1 MTQLN
6 NHQGAVS
13 TLVARPYPGAMDTEN
28 TRVTRAQAAALAG
41 VTERTINRW
50 SAEGR
55 IGVWRPA
62 GPWGPAEYDA
72 REVLAA
78 ASRTLGTPKLPD
90 PGTTD
95 IST

>member
-1 MTQLN
+1 
-6 NHQGAVS
+6 
-13 TLVARPYPGAMDTEN
+13 MDTEN

-55 IGVWRPA
+55 IQVWRPN
-62 GPWGPAEYDA
+62 GPWRPAEYDA

-78 ASRTLGTPKLPD
+78 ASRTAELTALVD

>member
-1 MTQLN
+1 
-6 NHQGAVS
+6 
-13 TLVARPYPGAMDTEN
+13 MDTQN

-41 VTERTINRW
+41 VTERTVNRW
-50 SAEGR
+50 SAQGR
-55 IGVWRPA
+55 IRVWRPN

-78 ASRTLGTPKLPD
+78 ADRTAELAALLNQPE
-90 PGTTD
+90 TD

>member
-1 MTQLN
+1 
-6 NHQGAVS
+6 
-13 TLVARPYPGAMDTEN
+13 MDTEN

-55 IGVWRPA
+55 IGVRRPN

-78 ASRTLGTPKLPD
+78 ASRTAELTGLVD